1 MQGIPLF
8 LILTVAVAA
17 LAALLQEKNNDGMRI
32 FISHIIKVLEET
44 SVL

>member
-1 MQGIPLF
+1 M
-8 LILTVAVAA
+8 ILAVAVAA

-32 FISHIIKVLEET
+32 FISHVIKVLEET